1 MNWIILLFCYIIPM
15 ILTVV
20 VIYNI
25 SNEVTRG
32 DLIGIILAASV
43 PLLNFFVGYVGGL
56 VSLCQSKT
64 INDFLNT
71 RIK

>member
-1 MNWIILLFCYIIPM
+1 MNWIIFLFVYIIPV

-20 VIYNI
+20 VIYNK
-25 SNEVTRG
+25 SNEITRG
-32 DLIGIILAASV
+32 DLILIILTALL

-56 VSLCQSKT
+56 VALCESKKV
-64 INDFLNT
+64 NDFFNT

>member
-1 MNWIILLFCYIIPM
+1 MNWIIFLFVYIIPM
-15 ILTVV
+15 ILTVA

-25 SNEVTRG
+25 SNEMTRG

-56 VSLCQSKT
+56 IAVCESKT
-64 INDFLNT
+64 INDFLNK